1 MENGYIESLI
11 MDEIEENGKYMTTDE
26 IAIAL
31 VKLYAEHTCCMNK
44 GVHNEDYAEAVAIAI
59 RMLTD

>member
-1 MENGYIESLI
+1 MES
-11 MDEIEENGKYMTTDE
+11 DYMEADE

-31 VKLYAEHTCCMNK
+31 VRLYADY
-44 GVHNEDYAEAVAIAI
+44 VHQANAGAHDSDYAEAVAIAI

>member
-1 MENGYIESLI
+1 ME
-11 MDEIEENGKYMTTDE
+11 TDE

-31 VKLYAEHTCCMNK
+31 VKLYAEYMHCVND
-44 GVHNEDYAEAVAIAI
+44 GVHNDDYAEAVAVAV

>member
-1 MENGYIESLI
+1 MESN
-11 MDEIEENGKYMTTDE
+11 NYMTTDE

-31 VKLYAEHTCCMNK
+31 VKLYAEYMHTNCN
-44 GVHNEDYAEAVAIAI
+44 HNEDYAEAIAIAI

>member
-1 MENGYIESLI
+1 MEAIVYEKDN
-11 MDEIEENGKYMTTDE
+11 DYMETDE

-31 VKLYAEHTCCMNK
+31 VKLYAEYMHCVND
-44 GVHNEDYAEAVAIAI
+44 GVHNDDYAEAVAVAV

>member
-1 MENGYIESLI
+1 MESN
-11 MDEIEENGKYMTTDE
+11 NYMSTDE

-31 VKLYAEHTCCMNK
+31 VKLYAEYMHTNCN
-44 GVHNEDYAEAVAIAI
+44 HNEDYAEAIAIAI